1 MKQAITM
8 EMVAAAR
15 CAMIGTQLTEP
26 TSKSTW
32 RERMIRRE
40 DEANRLVQDAQLL
53 RELLK
58 LQRIKEGYK
67 F

>member
-15 CAMIGTQLTEP
+15 RSLIGQQPVESTKL
-26 TSKSTW
+26 TW
-32 RERMIRRE
+32 RERAIRKE
-40 DEANRLVQDAQLL
+40 DESLRLVQDAQLL

-58 LQRIKEGYK
+58 AERISQGYR

>member
-15 CAMIGTQLTEP
+15 RSLIGTQPTEP
-26 TSKSTW
+26 TPKPTW
-32 RERMIRRE
+32 RERLIRKE
-40 DEANRLVQDAQLL
+40 DESLRLAQDAQLL

-58 LQRIKEGYK
+58 AERISQGYK